1 MRNWNVVVSVYQEG
15 FQRALKALRRLAP
28 TGHSRYY
35 NVLTMKADDPFALLT
50 AIEKETDQSAA
61 LYDAISRVAPAA
73 RCFEFNSANDFVEK
87 AKHIIAEWTA
97 GLAGRAFHVRL
108 HRRGEKYDLGTQ
120 DAERLFDEAV
130 LDATAKAGLPS
141 RVSFADPDAV
151 VAIDTIDDRAGIAL
165 LTREDLAR
173 HRLLR
178 PD

>member
-1 MRNWNVVVSVYQEG
+1 MRNWNVVVSVYREG
-15 FQRALKALRRLAP
+15 FQRALKALRRPAP
-28 TGHSRYY
+28 TGRSRYY

-87 AKHIIAEWTA
+87 AKYT
-97 GLAGRAFHVRL
+97 GLAGRTFHVRL

-141 RVSFADPDAV
+141 RLSFADPDAV

-165 LTREDLAR
+165 WTREDLAW